1 MMVLKRGIGQAF
13 YINDN
18 IRIEIRGIQNGRFVR
33 FAIDAPA
40 EIPVHRLEIHELIQA
55 ENRAASSGDALARLK
70 GMKDE

>member
-33 FAIDAPA
+33 FAIDAPV
-40 EIPVHRLEIHELIQA
+40 EIPVHRLEIHELIQT
-55 ENRAASSGDALARLK
+55 ENRVASSGDALAGLK